1 VLDILL
7 QYPEND
13 TIVIT
18 WDNTGWSYLGT
29 FILQDAFDGQLGIDI
44 DMTTINSLTLT
55 NPAFTTLK
63 LKVTAGEQQA
73 SPVHVD
79 FYPDVYSGNIPLEV
93 QFYDESTSDN
103 GEIIAWEWG
112 FGDGDTSTNQNPTHT
127 YETAGTY
134 TVSLTVTDEVGISN
148 ISTIVD
154 LLSAC
159 DSGYVGIYNGCY
171 WEEDI
176 VFLQELIDNSG
187 LDIEALALGEQ
198 EWEDGRLTILNCD
211 VCGLSGELPESI
223 GNPTNL

>member
-1 VLDILL
+1 
-7 QYPEND
+7 
-13 TIVIT
+13 
-18 WDNTGWSYLGT
+18 GWSDLGT
-29 FILQDAFDGQLGIDI
+29 FILQDAFGGLLGIDI

-63 LKVTAGEQQA
+63 LKVTAGEQT

-79 FYPDVYSGNIPLEV
+79 FYPDVFSGNIPLEV

-103 GEIIAWEWG
+103 GEIVSWEWD
-112 FGDGDTSTNQNPTHT
+112 FGDGGTSTNQNPTHT

-148 ISTIVD
+148 TSTIVD

-171 WEEDI
+171 WEEDLI
-176 VFLQELIDNSG
+176 FLQELTDNSG
-187 LDIEALALGEQ
+187 LDIEPLGLGTQ
-198 EWEDGRLTILNCD
+198 EWENGRLTYLECFWCN
-211 VCGLSGELPESI
+211 LSG
-223 GNPTNL
+223 